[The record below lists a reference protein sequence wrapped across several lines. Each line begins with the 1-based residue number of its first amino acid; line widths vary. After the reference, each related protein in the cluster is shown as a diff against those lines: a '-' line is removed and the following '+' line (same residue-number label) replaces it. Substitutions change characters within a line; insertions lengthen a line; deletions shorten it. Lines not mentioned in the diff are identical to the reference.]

1 MMLIATVIAAMISA
15 LTAMI
20 SAGIAYQARRDITKA
35 DRERR
40 LREVSLLANKIATG
54 VADVNELA
62 QRLKTA
68 YEASF
73 NMAGRSQSGI
83 LSKIVSEIERDQ
95 ETVEPLQKEAQ
106 DLIKDGLEA
115 FRDEQI
121 TAHLLKLDGYLVQ
134 VERIRRI
141 FDTKLVSVESQN
153 TRLAIT

>member
-106 DLIKDGLEA
+106 DLIQDLIKDG
-115 FRDEQI
+115 
-121 TAHLLKLDGYLVQ
+121 
-134 VERIRRI
+134 
-141 FDTKLVSVESQN
+141 
-153 TRLAIT
+153 